1 MIYLFALLVFVLG
14 FTIWFAYSMG
24 KTQGTQEEKD
34 KQNEI
39 IKDAI
44 KVRLDADVDKLRKKY
59 KRGSSV

>member
-59 KRGSSV
+59 KRGGSV